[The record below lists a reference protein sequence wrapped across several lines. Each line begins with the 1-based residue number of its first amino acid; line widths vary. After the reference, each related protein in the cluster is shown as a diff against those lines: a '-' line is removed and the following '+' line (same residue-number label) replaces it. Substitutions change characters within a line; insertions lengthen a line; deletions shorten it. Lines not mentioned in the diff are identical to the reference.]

1 MLFSG
6 RVFSSNSSRCA
17 RALALAC
24 AAALLFAS
32 SACKSDYPASGQ
44 QKGPGEGRGGAGGG
58 EPRQVK
64 VGRVEE
70 MPVGASVNVT
80 GTLAA
85 QDEATLSVKVPGR
98 VGAILVDLGSVV
110 RRGQVVAQIEQQDY
124 RLRVQQ
130 ADAALQQARAR
141 LGMQPQGD
149 SDRFD
154 PETTGTVR
162 QARALLEEARQNR
175 ARVVQLVESGVVA
188 RAEYEAADAAFKVA
202 QGKYQDAVEEIRN
215 RQALLAQRRT
225 ELSLARQALA
235 DTVVVAPFDG
245 LVQEKHAS
253 VGEYLGAAAPVV
265 TVVRVNP
272 LRFRGE
278 VPERDAATVRAGQN
292 VRVTV
297 EGDSGL
303 YAGRIVRLSPTINQ
317 ENRVL
322 VVEAEIA
329 NPGSLRPGGFARAEI
344 VTNSGDMA
352 VTVPANAV
360 VTFAGIEKVI
370 TVENGKA
377 KEMPITTGR
386 RADTWTEVLSGV
398 NVGVPVI
405 LDPGNLQSGQP
416 VNVVE

>member
-1 MLFSG
+1 MSLSD
-6 RVFSSNSSRCA
+6 SALIPNSPRRA
-17 RALALAC
+17 RALFTLC
-24 AAALLFAS
+24 ALLLSISF
-32 SACKSDYPASGQ
+32 ACKSEYPASGQ
-44 QKGPGEGRGGAGGG
+44 QKGPGGGRGDG
-58 EPRQVK
+58 EPRPVK
-64 VGRVEE
+64 VARVEE
-70 MPVGASVNVT
+70 LPVGASVNVT

-85 QDEATLSVKVPGR
+85 QDEATLSIKVPGR
-98 VGAILVDLGSVV
+98 LSAVNVDLGSVV
-110 RRGQVVAQIEQQDY
+110 RKGQVIAQVEQQDY
-124 RLRVQQ
+124 KLRVQQ
-130 ADAALQQARAR
+130 SEAALQQARAR
-141 LGMQPQGD
+141 LGLQPQGED
-149 SDRFD
+149 DRFD
-154 PETTGTVR
+154 PEVTGTVR

-175 ARVVQLVESGVVA
+175 QRVASLVESGVVA

-202 QGKYQDAVEEIRN
+202 QAKYQDAVEEIRN
-215 RQALLAQRRT
+215 RQALLSQRRT

-245 LVQEKHAS
+245 LVQEKRAS

-278 VPERDAATVRAGQN
+278 VPERDAATVRAGQS

-297 EGDSGL
+297 EGDRGL

-317 ENRVL
+317 QNRVL

-344 VTNSGDMA
+344 VTNSGDVA
-352 VTVPANAV
+352 VTVPASAV

-377 KEMPITTGR
+377 KEKPITTGR
-386 RADTWTEVLSGV
+386 RAETWTEILSGIS
-398 NVGVPVI
+398 VGEPVV

>member
-1 MLFSG
+1 MLMLS
-6 RVFSSNSSRCA
+6 
-17 RALALAC
+17 
-24 AAALLFAS
+24 AS
-32 SACKSDYPASGQ
+32 AACKSEYPASGQ
-44 QKGPGEGRGGAGGG
+44 EKGPGGARGGG
-58 EPRQVK
+58 EARPVK
-64 VGRVEE
+64 VARVEE
-70 MPVGASVNVT
+70 LPVGASVNVT

-85 QDEATLSVKVPGR
+85 QDEATLSIKVPGR
-98 VGAILVDLGSVV
+98 VSSIAVDMGSVV
-110 RRGQVVAQIEQQDY
+110 RRGQVIAQVEQQDY

-130 ADAALQQARAR
+130 AEAALQQARAR
-141 LGMQPQGD
+141 LGLQPQGD
-149 SDRFD
+149 DDRFD
-154 PETTGTVR
+154 PEVTGTVR
-162 QARALLEEARQNR
+162 QARAVLEEARQNR
-175 ARVVQLVESGVVA
+175 QRVASLIESGVVA
-188 RAEYEAADAAFKVA
+188 RAEYESADAAFKVA
-202 QGKYQDAVEEIRN
+202 QAKYQDAVEEIRN
-215 RQALLAQRRT
+215 RQALLSQRRT

-265 TVVRVNP
+265 TIVRVNP

-278 VPERDAATVRAGQN
+278 VPERDAATVRAGQP

-297 EGDSGL
+297 EGDRGL

-317 ENRVL
+317 QNRVL
-322 VVEAEIA
+322 VVEAEIT

-344 VTNSGDMA
+344 VTNSGDVA

-377 KEMPITTGR
+377 REKPITTGR
-386 RADTWTEVLSGV
+386 RAETWTEVLSGI
-398 NVGVPVI
+398 NVGESVV

>member
-1 MLFSG
+1 MSFLG
-6 RVFSSNSSRCA
+6 RVFLLNSSRRASIPAALCA
-17 RALALAC
+17 F
-24 AAALLFAS
+24 ALLFGSAS
-32 SACKSDYPASGQ
+32 CKSDYPASGQ
-44 QKGPGEGRGGAGGG
+44 QKGPGEGRGGG
-58 EPRQVK
+58 ETRQVK
-64 VGRVEE
+64 VGRVEQL
-70 MPVGASVNVT
+70 PVGASVNVT

-98 VGAILVDLGSVV
+98 LSAIAVDLGSVV
-110 RRGQVVAQIEQQDY
+110 RRGQVVAQVEQQDY

-130 ADAALQQARAR
+130 AEAALQQARAR
-141 LGMQPQGD
+141 LGLAPQGD
-149 SDRFD
+149 SDGFD
-154 PETTGTVR
+154 PETTGAVR
-162 QARALLEEARQNR
+162 QARAVLEEARQNR
-175 ARVVQLVESGVVA
+175 QRVVQLVESGVVA
-188 RAEYEAADAAFKVA
+188 RAEYETADAAFKVA
-202 QGKYQDAVEEIRN
+202 QARYQDAVEEIRN

-245 LVQEKHAS
+245 LVQERVAS

-278 VPERDAATVRAGQN
+278 VPERDAATVRAGQQ

-297 EGDSGL
+297 EGDGGL

-317 ENRVL
+317 QNRVL

-329 NPGSLRPGGFARAEI
+329 NTGGLRPGGFARAEI
-344 VTNSGDMA
+344 VTNSGDVA

-377 KEMPITTGR
+377 KEKPITTGR
-386 RADTWTEVLSGV
+386 RADTWMEVLSGV
-398 NVGVPVI
+398 NVGEPVV

>member
-1 MLFSG
+1 MAAC
-6 RVFSSNSSRCA
+6 VF
-17 RALALAC
+17 
-24 AAALLFAS
+24 ALLAAS
-32 SACKSDYPASGQ
+32 AACKSEYPVSGQ
-44 QKGPGEGRGGAGGG
+44 QKGPGEGKGAGGG
-58 EPRQVK
+58 EPRAVK
-64 VGRVEE
+64 VAKVEE
-70 MPVGASVNVT
+70 MPVGTSVNVT

-98 VGAILVDLGSVV
+98 VSSIAVDLGSVV
-110 RRGQVVAQIEQQDY
+110 RRGQVVAQVEQQDY
-124 RLRVQQ
+124 RLRVQT
-130 ADAALQQARAR
+130 AEAALQQARAR
-141 LGMQPQGD
+141 LGLPPQGD

-154 PETTGTVR
+154 PEATGTVR
-162 QARALLEEARQNR
+162 SARATLEEARMNR
-175 ARVVQLVESGVVA
+175 ARIVQLVESGVVA
-188 RAEYEAADAAFKVA
+188 RAEYETADAAFKVA
-202 QGKYQDAVEEIRN
+202 QGRYQDAVEEIRN
-215 RQALLAQRRT
+215 RQALLSQRRT
-225 ELSLARQALA
+225 EVSLARQALA

-253 VGEYLGAAAPVV
+253 IGEYLGAAAPVI

-297 EGDSGL
+297 EGDNGL

-317 ENRVL
+317 QNRVL

-329 NPGSLRPGGFARAEI
+329 NPGGLRPGGFARAEI

-352 VTVPANAV
+352 VTVPASAV

-377 KEMPITTGR
+377 REKPITTGR
-386 RADTWTEVLSGV
+386 RADTWTEILSGI
-398 NVGVPVI
+398 NVGEAVV

>member
-1 MLFSG
+1 
-6 RVFSSNSSRCA
+6 VFSSNSSRGARFLAAVCA
-17 RALALAC
+17 F
-24 AAALLFAS
+24 ALLSAS
-32 SACKSDYPASGQ
+32 AACKSEYPASGQ

-70 MPVGASVNVT
+70 MPVGTSVNVT

-98 VGAILVDLGSVV
+98 VGAIAVDLGSVV
-110 RRGQVVAQIEQQDY
+110 RRGQVVAQVEQQDY

-130 ADAALQQARAR
+130 AEAALQQARAR
-141 LGMQPQGD
+141 LGLPPQGE

-154 PETTGTVR
+154 PEATGTVR
-162 QARALLEEARQNR
+162 SARATLEEARQNR
-175 ARVVQLVESGVVA
+175 ARVVALVESGVVA
-188 RAEYEAADAAFKVA
+188 RAEYESADAAFKVA
-202 QGKYQDAVEEIRN
+202 QGRYQDAVEEIRN
-215 RQALLAQRRT
+215 RQALLSQRRT
-225 ELSLARQALA
+225 EVSLARQALA

-297 EGDSGL
+297 EGDPGL

-317 ENRVL
+317 QNRVL
-322 VVEAEIA
+322 VVEAEIT
-329 NPGSLRPGGFARAEI
+329 NPGGLRPGGFARAEI

-377 KEMPITTGR
+377 KEKPITTGR

-398 NVGVPVI
+398 GVGEAVV
-405 LDPGNLQSGQP
+405 LDPGNLQSGQS

>member
-1 MLFSG
+1 MSSPF
-6 RVFSSNSSRCA
+6 RVLLSNSSWRA
-17 RALALAC
+17 RAFVILCVLLPLASA
-24 AAALLFAS
+24 
-32 SACKSDYPASGQ
+32 ACKSEYPASGQ
-44 QKGPGEGRGGAGGG
+44 QKGPGEGRGSG

-64 VGRVEE
+64 VARVEE
-70 MPVGASVNVT
+70 LPVGASVNVT

-85 QDEATLSVKVPGR
+85 QDEATLSIKVPGR
-98 VGAILVDLGSVV
+98 LSTITVDLGSVV
-110 RRGQVVAQIEQQDY
+110 RRGQVIAQVEQQDY

-130 ADAALQQARAR
+130 AEAELQQARAR
-141 LGMQPQGD
+141 LGLQPQGD
-149 SDRFD
+149 DDRFD
-154 PETTGTVR
+154 PEVTGTVR
-162 QARALLEEARQNR
+162 QARAVLEEARQNR
-175 ARVVQLVESGVVA
+175 QRVASLIESGVVA
-188 RAEYEAADAAFKVA
+188 RAEYESADAAFKVA
-202 QGKYQDAVEEIRN
+202 QAKYQDAVEEIRN

-235 DTVVVAPFDG
+235 DTTVVAPFDG
-245 LVQEKHAS
+245 LVQEKRAS

-265 TVVRVNP
+265 TIVRVNP

-278 VPERDAATVRAGQN
+278 VPERDAATVRAGQS

-297 EGDSGL
+297 EGDRGL

-317 ENRVL
+317 QNRVL

-329 NPGSLRPGGFARAEI
+329 NPGGLRPGGFARAEI
-344 VTNSGDMA
+344 VTNSGDVA

-377 KEMPITTGR
+377 KEKPITTGR
-386 RADTWTEVLSGV
+386 RAETWTEILSGI
-398 NVGVPVI
+398 NVGEAVV

>member
-1 MLFSG
+1 MSHTG
-6 RVFSSNSSRCA
+6 RVSFANSSRGA
-17 RALALAC
+17 RLL
-24 AAALLFAS
+24 AALCVLAVLTLS
-32 SACKSDYPASGQ
+32 SACKSEYPASGQ
-44 QKGPGEGRGGAGGG
+44 QKGPGEGKGAGGG

-64 VGRVEE
+64 VARVEE
-70 MPVGASVNVT
+70 MPVGTSVNVT

-98 VGAILVDLGSVV
+98 VSSIAVDLGSVV
-110 RRGQVVAQIEQQDY
+110 RRGQVVAQVEQTDY
-124 RLRVQQ
+124 RLRVQT
-130 ADAALQQARAR
+130 AEAALQQARAR
-141 LGMQPQGD
+141 LGLQPQGSD
-149 SDRFD
+149 DRFN
-154 PETTGTVR
+154 PEETGTVR
-162 QARALLEEARQNR
+162 QARAVLEEARQNR
-175 ARVVQLVESGVVA
+175 ARVVALVESGVVP
-188 RAEYEAADAAFKVA
+188 RAEYESADAAFKVA
-202 QGKYQDAVEEIRN
+202 QGRYQDAVEEIRN
-215 RQALLAQRRT
+215 RQALLSQRRT
-225 ELSLARQALA
+225 EVSLARQALA

-278 VPERDAATVRAGQN
+278 VPERDAATVRAGQA

-297 EGDSGL
+297 EGDRGL

-317 ENRVL
+317 QNRVL

-329 NPGSLRPGGFARAEI
+329 NPGGLRPGGFARAEI
-344 VTNSGDMA
+344 VTDSGDMA

-377 KEMPITTGR
+377 REKPITTGR
-386 RADTWTEVLSGV
+386 RAETWTEVLSGV
-398 NVGVPVI
+398 NVGEAIV
-405 LDPGNLQSGQP
+405 LDPGNLQSGQA

>member
-1 MLFSG
+1 LPNNFSR
-6 RVFSSNSSRCA
+6 RVFVASCVLL
-17 RALALAC
+17 LA
-24 AAALLFAS
+24 AS
-32 SACKSDYPASGQ
+32 FACKSEYPASGQ
-44 QKGPGEGRGGAGGG
+44 QRGPGEGRGG

-64 VGRVEE
+64 VAHVEQL
-70 MPVGASVNVT
+70 PVGTSVNVT

-85 QDEATLSVKVPGR
+85 QDEATLSIKVPGR
-98 VGAILVDLGSVV
+98 LSTVTVDLGSVV
-110 RRGQVVAQIEQQDY
+110 RRGQVVAQVEQQDY
-124 RLRVQQ
+124 KLRVQQ
-130 ADAALQQARAR
+130 AEAALQQARAR
-141 LGMQPQGD
+141 LGLQPQGD
-149 SDRFD
+149 DDRFD
-154 PETTGTVR
+154 PEVTGTVR

-175 ARVVQLVESGVVA
+175 QRVASLVESGVVA
-188 RAEYEAADAAFKVA
+188 RAEYEAADAAFKVT

-265 TVVRVNP
+265 TIVRVNP

-278 VPERDAATVRAGQN
+278 VPERDAATVRAGQP

-297 EGDSGL
+297 EGDRGL

-317 ENRVL
+317 QNRVL

-344 VTNSGDMA
+344 VTNSSDMA
-352 VTVPANAV
+352 VTVPASAV

-377 KEMPITTGR
+377 REKPITTGR
-386 RADTWTEVLSGV
+386 RAETWTEVLSGI
-398 NVGVPVI
+398 NVGEAVVI
-405 LDPGNLQSGQP
+405 DPGNLQSGQP

>member
-1 MLFSG
+1 MG
-6 RVFSSNSSRCA
+6 RVFLLNSSPGARVIASVCA
-17 RALALAC
+17 F
-24 AAALLFAS
+24 ALLFAS
-32 SACKSDYPASGQ
+32 AACKSEYPASGQ
-44 QKGPGEGRGGAGGG
+44 QKGPGEGRGGGG

-70 MPVGASVNVT
+70 LPVGASVNVT

-98 VGAILVDLGSVV
+98 LSSIAVDLGSVV
-110 RRGQVVAQIEQQDY
+110 RRGQVVAQVEQQDY

-130 ADAALQQARAR
+130 AEAALQQARAR
-141 LGMQPQGD
+141 LGLAPQGD
-149 SDRFD
+149 SDGFD
-154 PETTGTVR
+154 PESTGTVR
-162 QARALLEEARQNR
+162 QARAVLEEARQNR
-175 ARVVQLVESGVVA
+175 QRVTQLVESGVVA

-202 QGKYQDAVEEIRN
+202 QARYQDAVEEIRN
-215 RQALLAQRRT
+215 RQALLSQRRT

-245 LVQEKHAS
+245 LVQERVAS

-278 VPERDAATVRAGQN
+278 VPERDAATVRAGQQ

-297 EGDSGL
+297 EGDGGL
-303 YAGRIVRLSPTINQ
+303 YVGRIVRLSPTINQ
-317 ENRVL
+317 QNRVL

-329 NPGSLRPGGFARAEI
+329 NSGGLRPGGFARAEI

-360 VTFAGIEKVI
+360 VTFAGIEKVV

-377 KEMPITTGR
+377 KEKPITTGR

-398 NVGVPVI
+398 GVGEAVV

>member
-1 MLFSG
+1 MSLPLK
-6 RVFSSNSSRCA
+6 VIPPDASRRS
-17 RALALAC
+17 RATAAAC
-24 AAALLFAS
+24 ALVLLFAAA
-32 SACKSDYPASGQ
+32 ACKSEYPASGQ
-44 QKGPGEGRGGAGGG
+44 QRGAGEGRGGGGG

-64 VGRVEE
+64 VGHVEQL
-70 MPVGASVNVT
+70 PVGASVNVT

-98 VGAILVDLGSVV
+98 VSTLSVDLGSVV
-110 RRGQVVAQIEQQDY
+110 RRGQVVAQVEQQDY

-130 ADAALQQARAR
+130 AEAALQQARAR
-141 LGMQPQGD
+141 LGLQPQGD
-149 SDRFD
+149 DDRFD
-154 PETTGTVR
+154 PEVTGTVR
-162 QARALLEEARQNR
+162 QARAVLEEARQNR
-175 ARVVQLVESGVVA
+175 ARVVSLVESGVVP
-188 RAEYEAADAAFKVA
+188 RAEYESADAAFKVA
-202 QGKYQDAVEEIRN
+202 QGRYQDAVEEIRN
-215 RQALLAQRRT
+215 RQALLSQRRT
-225 ELSLARQALA
+225 ELSLARQSLA
-235 DTVVVAPFDG
+235 DTVVVAPFEG
-245 LVQEKHAS
+245 LVQERHAS

-278 VPERDAATVRAGQN
+278 VPERDAAAVRAGQS

-297 EGDSGL
+297 EGDRGL
-303 YAGRIVRLSPTINQ
+303 YVGRIVRLSPTINQ
-317 ENRVL
+317 QSRVL

-344 VTNSGDMA
+344 VTNSGDVA

-377 KEMPITTGR
+377 KEKPVTTGR

-398 NVGVPVI
+398 DVGEAVV

-416 VNVVE
+416 VNIVE

>member
-1 MLFSG
+1 MSFPG
-6 RVFSSNSSRCA
+6 RVILRNSSR
-17 RALALAC
+17 RALAVAC
-24 AAALLFAS
+24 AALLCAAS
-32 SACKSDYPASGQ
+32 AACKSEYPVAGQ
-44 QKGPGEGRGGAGGG
+44 QRAPGAGGGG
-58 EPRQVK
+58 EPRPVRL
-64 VGRVEE
+64 GRVEE
-70 MPVGASVNVT
+70 LPVGTSVAVT

-98 VGAILVDLGSVV
+98 VSTINVDLGSVV
-110 RRGQVVAQIEQQDY
+110 RRGQVVAQVEQQDY

-130 ADAALQQARAR
+130 AEAALQQARAR
-141 LGMQPQGD
+141 LGLAPQGED
-149 SDRFD
+149 DRFD
-154 PETTGTVR
+154 PEVTGTVR
-162 QARALLEEARQNR
+162 QARAVLEEARQNR
-175 ARVVQLVESGVVA
+175 QRVVALVESGVVA
-188 RAEYEAADAAFKVA
+188 RAEFESADAAFKVA
-202 QGKYQDAVEEIRN
+202 QARYQDAVEEIRN

-235 DTVVVAPFDG
+235 DTVVAAPFDG
-245 LVQEKHAS
+245 LVQERHAS

-278 VPERDAATVRAGQN
+278 VPERDAATVRSGLA

-297 EGDSGL
+297 EGDRGL

-317 ENRVL
+317 QNRVL

-329 NPGSLRPGGFARAEI
+329 NPGGLRPGGFARAEI
-344 VTNSGDMA
+344 VTNSGDVA
-352 VTVPANAV
+352 VTVPASAV

-377 KEMPITTGR
+377 KEKAITTGR
-386 RADTWTEVLSGV
+386 RADTWTEVLSGI
-398 NVGVPVI
+398 NVGETVI

>member
-1 MLFSG
+1 MSSPVRFLLKNFSQRLF
-6 RVFSSNSSRCA
+6 V
-17 RALALAC
+17 
-24 AAALLFAS
+24 AAFALLLAGS
-32 SACKSDYPASGQ
+32 PACKSEYPASGQ
-44 QKGPGEGRGGAGGG
+44 QKGPGAGGG
-58 EPRQVK
+58 GEARPVK
-64 VGRVEE
+64 VAHVEQ

-85 QDEATLSVKVPGR
+85 QDAATLSIKVPGR
-98 VGAILVDLGSVV
+98 LSTVTVDLGSVV
-110 RRGQVVAQIEQQDY
+110 RRGQVVAQVEQQDY
-124 RLRVQQ
+124 KLRVQQ
-130 ADAALQQARAR
+130 AEAALQQARAR
-141 LGMQPQGD
+141 LGLQPQGD
-149 SDRFD
+149 DDNFD
-154 PETTGTVR
+154 PEVTGTVR
-162 QARALLEEARQNR
+162 QARAVLEEARQNR
-175 ARVVQLVESGVVA
+175 ERVKALVESGVVA
-188 RAEYEAADAAFKVA
+188 RAEYEGADASFKVA

-245 LVQEKHAS
+245 IVQEKRAS

-278 VPERDAATVRAGQN
+278 VPERDAATVRAGQP

-297 EGDSGL
+297 EGDRGL
-303 YAGRIVRLSPTINQ
+303 YSGRIVRLSPTINEQ
-317 ENRVL
+317 NRVL
-322 VVEAEIA
+322 VVEAEIT

-344 VTNSGDMA
+344 VTNSGDVA

-377 KEMPITTGR
+377 REKPITTGR
-386 RADTWTEVLSGV
+386 RAETWTEILSGV
-398 NVGVPVI
+398 GVGEAVV

>member
-1 MLFSG
+1 M
-6 RVFSSNSSRCA
+6 R
-17 RALALAC
+17 
-24 AAALLFAS
+24 
-32 SACKSDYPASGQ
+32 K
-44 QKGPGEGRGGAGGG
+44 
-58 EPRQVK
+58 
-64 VGRVEE
+64 
-70 MPVGASVNVT
+70 
-80 GTLAA
+80 
-85 QDEATLSVKVPGR
+85 
-98 VGAILVDLGSVV
+98 
-110 RRGQVVAQIEQQDY
+110 GQVVAQVEQQDY
-124 RLRVQQ
+124 KLRVQQ
-130 ADAALQQARAR
+130 AEAALQQARAR
-141 LGMQPQGD
+141 LGLQPQGD
-149 SDRFD
+149 DDRFD
-154 PETTGTVR
+154 PEVTGTVR

-175 ARVVQLVESGVVA
+175 QRVASLVESGVVA

-215 RQALLAQRRT
+215 RQALLSQRRT

-235 DTVVVAPFDG
+235 DTTVVAPFDG
-245 LVQEKHAS
+245 LVQERHAS

-265 TVVRVNP
+265 TIVRVNP

-278 VPERDAATVRAGQN
+278 VPERDAATVRAGQP

-297 EGDSGL
+297 EGDRGL

-317 ENRVL
+317 QNRVL
-322 VVEAEIA
+322 VVEAEIT

-344 VTNSGDMA
+344 VTNSGDVA

-377 KEMPITTGR
+377 KEKPITTGR
-386 RADTWTEVLSGV
+386 RAETWTEVLSGI
-398 NVGVPVI
+398 NVGESVV

>member
-1 MLFSG
+1 MF
-6 RVFSSNSSRCA
+6 
-17 RALALAC
+17 
-24 AAALLFAS
+24 ALLLSATA
-32 SACKSDYPASGQ
+32 ACKSEYPASGQ
-44 QKGPGEGRGGAGGG
+44 QRGPGDGRGAGG
-58 EPRQVK
+58 EARQVK
-64 VGRVEE
+64 VAHVEE

-85 QDEATLSVKVPGR
+85 QDEATLSIKVPGR
-98 VGAILVDLGSVV
+98 VSSIAVDLGSVV
-110 RRGQVVAQIEQQDY
+110 RRGQTVAQVEQQDY

-130 ADAALQQARAR
+130 SEAALQQARAR
-141 LGMQPQGD
+141 LGLQPQGD
-149 SDRFD
+149 DDRFD
-154 PETTGTVR
+154 PEVTGTVR
-162 QARALLEEARQNR
+162 QARAVLEEARQNR
-175 ARVVQLVESGVVA
+175 ARVASLVESGVVA
-188 RAEYEAADAAFKVA
+188 RAEYESADASFKVA
-202 QGKYQDAVEEIRN
+202 QAKYQDAVEEIRN

-235 DTVVVAPFDG
+235 DTTVVAPFDG

-253 VGEYLGAAAPVV
+253 VGEYLGATAPVV
-265 TVVRVNP
+265 TIVRVNP

-278 VPERDAATVRAGQN
+278 VPERDAATVRAGQS

-297 EGDSGL
+297 EGDRGL

-317 ENRVL
+317 QNRVL
-322 VVEAEIA
+322 VVEAEIT
-329 NPGSLRPGGFARAEI
+329 NTGSLRPGGFARAEI
-344 VTNSGDMA
+344 VTNSGDVA

-377 KEMPITTGR
+377 KEKPITTGR
-386 RADTWTEVLSGV
+386 RAETWTEILSGI
-398 NVGVPVI
+398 NVGEAVI

>member
-1 MLFSG
+1 MFLL
-6 RVFSSNSSRCA
+6 NSSPGARVIASVCA
-17 RALALAC
+17 F
-24 AAALLFAS
+24 ALLFAS
-32 SACKSDYPASGQ
+32 AACKSEYPASGQ
-44 QKGPGEGRGGAGGG
+44 QKGPGEGRGGGG

-70 MPVGASVNVT
+70 LPVGASVNVT

-98 VGAILVDLGSVV
+98 LSSIAVDLGSVV
-110 RRGQVVAQIEQQDY
+110 RRGQVVAQVEQQDY

-130 ADAALQQARAR
+130 AEAALQQARAR
-141 LGMQPQGD
+141 LGLAPQGD
-149 SDRFD
+149 SDGFD
-154 PETTGTVR
+154 PESTGTVR
-162 QARALLEEARQNR
+162 QARAVLEEARQNR
-175 ARVVQLVESGVVA
+175 QRVTQLVESGVVA

-202 QGKYQDAVEEIRN
+202 QARYQDAVEEIRN
-215 RQALLAQRRT
+215 RQALLSQRRT

-245 LVQEKHAS
+245 LVQERVAS

-278 VPERDAATVRAGQN
+278 VPERDAATVRAGQQ

-297 EGDSGL
+297 EGDGGL
-303 YAGRIVRLSPTINQ
+303 YVGRIVRLSPTINQ
-317 ENRVL
+317 QNRVL

-329 NPGSLRPGGFARAEI
+329 NSGGLRPGGFARAEI

-360 VTFAGIEKVI
+360 VTFAGIEKVV

-377 KEMPITTGR
+377 KEKPITTGR

-398 NVGVPVI
+398 GVGEAVV